1 MREPFDPGFDFD
13 RGTVAAVTATTV
25 LLCVTVL
32 FVFDRPAWM
41 LPVAVAVGAIA
52 TMLGGFYD
60 ASANNALLGVALA
73 AIPLYLLVF
82 VYRIGGVPTPGT
94 DPDLLFATAV
104 YSMGDMIGYAPMMAI
119 FGYLGATAADRARR
133 RFEPPIGY
141 PDGGDARRIPGL
153 DDETR

>member
-25 LLCVTVL
+25 LLCATVL
-32 FVFDRPAWM
+32 FVLDRPAWM
-41 LPVAVAVGAIA
+41 LPVAIAVGGFA
-52 TMLGGFYD
+52 TALGGFYD
-60 ASANNALLGVALA
+60 ASANNALLGVALGTL
-73 AIPLYLLVF
+73 PLYMLVF

-104 YSMGDMIGYAPMMAI
+104 YSMADMIGYIPMMAV
-119 FGYLGATAADRARR
+119 FAYLGATAADRARR
-133 RFEPPIGY
+133 RFEPPVGY
-141 PDGGDARRIPGL
+141 RDREETRRITGL

>member
-13 RGTVAAVTATTV
+13 RGTTAAVTATTI
-25 LLCVTVL
+25 LLCATVL
-32 FVFDRPAWM
+32 FVLDRPAWM
-41 LPVAVAVGAIA
+41 LPVALVAGGFA
-52 TMLGGFYD
+52 TALGGFYD
-60 ASANNALLGVALA
+60 ASANNALLGVSLA
-73 AIPLYLLVF
+73 TLPLYALVF
-82 VYRIGGVPTPGT
+82 VYRIGGVPSPET

-119 FGYLGATAADRARR
+119 FGYLGATVADRLRR

-141 PDGGDARRIPGL
+141 PDGADARQIPGV

>member
-13 RGTVAAVTATTV
+13 RGTVAMITATTL

-32 FVFDRPAWM
+32 FVLDRPAWM
-41 LPVAVAVGAIA
+41 LPVALVAGGIA
-52 TMLGGFYD
+52 TVLGGFYD

-73 AIPLYLLVF
+73 TVPLYLLVY

-94 DPDLLFATAV
+94 DPELLFATAV
-104 YSMGDMIGYAPMMAI
+104 YSIADIIGYAPMMAV
-119 FGYLGATAADRARR
+119 FGYLGATAADRVRR
-133 RFEPPIGY
+133 RFGPPIGY
-141 PDGGDARRIPGL
+141 HNDGDTRRIPGL

>member
-13 RGTVAAVTATTV
+13 RGTVAAVTATTI
-25 LLCVTVL
+25 LLCATVM

-41 LPVAVAVGAIA
+41 LPVAITVGGVA

-60 ASANNALLGVALA
+60 ASANNALLGVGVA
-73 AIPLYLLVF
+73 AAPLYLLAF

-104 YSMGDMIGYAPMMAI
+104 YSMADMLGYIPMMAV
-119 FGYLGATAADRARR
+119 FAYLSATATDRARR
-133 RFEPPIGY
+133 RFEPPVGY
-141 PDGGDARRIPGL
+141 RDRGDARRVTGL
-153 DDETR
+153 DEETR

>member
-13 RGTVAAVTATTV
+13 RGTVAVITATTV
-25 LLCVTVL
+25 LLCATVL
-32 FVFDRPAWM
+32 FVLDRPAWM
-41 LPVAVAVGAIA
+41 LPVALTAGGLAA
-52 TMLGGFYD
+52 ALGGFYD

-73 AIPLYLLVF
+73 TVPLYALVF

-104 YSMGDMIGYAPMMAI
+104 YSMGDMIGYAPMMAV
-119 FGYLGATAADRARR
+119 FGYLGATAVDRARR
-133 RFEPPIGY
+133 RFGPPVGY
-141 PDGGDARRIPGL
+141 RDGGDARRITGL